1 MARHAAHGKRLGR
14 RTIAGLLCLMLSALC
29 GTIPFALMIHD
40 SQQTTKTTRTH
51 AAATTT
57 VAANQLETE
66 LQTARDYNTRLAA
79 SGQPVLG
86 ETVDPW
92 AQDTDGQSTSEQD
105 TDYMSRLNL
114 PADGIMAVI
123 TYPRLDINLP
133 IRHGTSQTTLADGA
147 GHLYG
152 SSLPVGGENTHAVIS
167 AHTGLADR
175 LMFDRLQGFGT
186 QAEKGDQFHIIVAG
200 ETLTYKVTDIRVV
213 EPDDF
218 TALRVE
224 TGRDLVT
231 LLTCTPY
238 GINDHRLL
246 VTGSRTTTPQT
257 TSGNG
262 GTGHVNTWLGAY
274 ITIIWTGVGIAAI
287 TVTTRRKHT
296 KNKGNGNECETE
308 QNS

>member
-1 MARHAAHGKRLGR
+1 MARHAAHDRRLGR
-14 RTIAGLLCLMLSALC
+14 RTIAGLLCLTLSALC

-40 SQQTTKTTRTH
+40 SQQTLKTTRTH

-57 VAANQLETE
+57 VATSQLETE
-66 LQTARDYNTRLAA
+66 LQAARDYNTRLAA

-92 AQDTDGQSTSEQD
+92 TDAGGQSGSAKD
-105 TDYMSRLNL
+105 TDYTNQLNL

-152 SSLPVGGENTHAVIS
+152 TSLPVGGASTHAVVS

-257 TSGNG
+257 TSSNG
-262 GTGHVNTWLGAY
+262 GTGRVNAWFGAY
-274 ITIIWTGVGIAAI
+274 ITIIWTGVSIAAI
-287 TVTTRRKHT
+287 TVITRRKHMN
-296 KNKGNGNECETE
+296 NKGDGNECETR
-308 QNS
+308 Q